1 MSQRSVAI
9 GVIAFACLV
18 NSATAASLQLAP
30 VRLDV
35 PAHVTASKINLRNL
49 GKQPINVQ
57 VRVFKWSQVQGK
69 ESLVETHDV
78 VASPPLYTLQ
88 PEQNNVIRIVRV
100 NTPAEQDEGSYRLLV
115 DELPPA
121 GNKPGYAISFVLRY
135 SIPVFFSSTE
145 PTALP
150 LQWSVSTKGAQTI
163 VTVTNTSNTH
173 QRLSSLTLK
182 PQNAEAQSFGKG
194 LFGYVLANSTK
205 QFVLK
210 RRLIGAYPGEPV
222 QITAEGQNGSIQASA
237 EIRAAD

>member
-1 MSQRSVAI
+1 MSKRSVAV
-9 GVIAFACLV
+9 GVIAYACLV
-18 NSATAASLQLAP
+18 NGATAASLQLAP

-35 PAHVTASKINLRNL
+35 PAHVTTSKINLRNL

-78 VASPPLYTLQ
+78 VASPPLSTLQ

-100 NTPAEQDEGSYRLLV
+100 TPSTEQHEESYRLLV

-121 GNKPGYAISFVLRY
+121 GNKSGYAISFVLRY
-135 SIPVFFSSTE
+135 SIPVFFSGSE
-145 PTALP
+145 PTMLP
-150 LQWSVSTKGAQTI
+150 LKWSVSTKGMQTI

-173 QRLSSLTLK
+173 QRLSALTLK
-182 PQNAEAQSFGKG
+182 PQNAPAQSFGSD

-210 RRLIGAYPGEPV
+210 RRLIGARAGEPV
-222 QITAEGQNGSIQASA
+222 QITAENQNGAIKATA
-237 EIRAAD
+237 EIRAAN